1 MIAVATKHENVYI
14 DTSAYVAKRYPME
27 LVNYMK
33 KNGRNKVMFG
43 TNYPMVTAARCLKDL
58 GSLELSDD
66 VKRLF
71 LCDNAK
77 RVFGLK

>member
-14 DTSAYVAKRYPME
+14 DTSAYVAKRFPVE

-33 KNGRNKVMFG
+33 KNGKNKVMFG
-43 TNYPMVTAARCLKDL
+43 TNFPMVTAARCLKDL
-58 GSLELSDD
+58 DSLELSDE
-66 VKRLF
+66 VKKLF

-77 RVFGLK
+77 RVFGLE

>member
-14 DTSAYVAKRYPME
+14 DTSAYIAKRYPVE
-27 LVNYMK
+27 LVDYMK
-33 KNGRNKVMFG
+33 QNGKKKVMFG

-58 GSLELSDD
+58 NTLGLSDE

-77 RVFGLK
+77 RVFRLT

>member
-14 DTSAYVAKRYPME
+14 DTSAYVAKRYPAE
-27 LVNYMK
+27 LVEYMK
-33 KNGRNKVMFG
+33 KNGKKKVMSG
-43 TNYPMVTAARCLKDL
+43 TNFPIVTAARCLKDL
-58 GSLELSDD
+58 DTLRLSDE

-77 RVFGLK
+77 WVFGL